1 MIVLKTQHFYISL
14 TIVKILVLMRWE
26 RDHVSELKLQARNK
40 KIYLIR
46 TNMTRKSDMG

>member
-1 MIVLKTQHFYISL
+1 MIVLKAQHFYISL

-40 KIYLIR
+40 KMYLSR
-46 TNMTRKSDMG
+46 TNMTLKI